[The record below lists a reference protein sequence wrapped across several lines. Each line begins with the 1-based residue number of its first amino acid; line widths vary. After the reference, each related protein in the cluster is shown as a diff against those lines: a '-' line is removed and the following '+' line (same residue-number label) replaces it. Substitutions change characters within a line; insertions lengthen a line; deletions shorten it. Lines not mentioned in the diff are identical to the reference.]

1 MNEIRAI
8 SIFDVFDIIFF
19 RAIRHD
25 PKARGTPANK

>member
-19 RAIRHD
+19 RASRHD
-25 PKARGTPANK
+25 PKACGTPANK